1 MRTKEAIQH
10 YGSVPALAAALGLT
24 SRQAVYYWGEFPPP
38 GRQYQIEILTN
49 GTLRAERQAE
59 QEQAAA

>member
-1 MRTKEAIQH
+1 MKTKEAIKH

-24 SRQAVYYWGEFPPP
+24 SRQAIYYWGEYPPP

-49 GTLRAERQAE
+49 GALRAEREPE
-59 QEQAAA
+59 QDAA